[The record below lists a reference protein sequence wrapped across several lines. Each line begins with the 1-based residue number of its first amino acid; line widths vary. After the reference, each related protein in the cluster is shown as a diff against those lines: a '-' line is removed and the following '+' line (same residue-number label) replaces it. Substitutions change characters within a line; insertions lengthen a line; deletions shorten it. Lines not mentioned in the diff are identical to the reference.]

1 MALALA
7 VIVIKICDTTGF
19 GRTPFYSKLEGK
31 SEEGDRDQ
39 NDRGEGEGSRSTS
52 PWNFHKIILEAL
64 RAVEKKRSSLCSAS
78 NFAQASEEG
87 ECAQELDKAGH

>member
-7 VIVIKICDTTGF
+7 VIVIKTCDIAVF
-19 GRTPFYSKLEGK
+19 GRTPFYSRLEG
-31 SEEGDRDQ
+31 EGEGGRDR
-39 NDRGEGEGSRSTS
+39 NVTGEGEGSRSTS

-78 NFAQASEEG
+78 NFAQASEKG
-87 ECAQELDKAGH
+87 ERAQELDKTGH